1 MEGFERTMEYV
12 SKILPMLLNGTK
24 MTISLWV
31 VTMLFALPLGFLAS
45 MGARSRFKPLSWLIG
60 AYIYIMRGTPLM
72 LQLMFVYY
80 GLPYL
85 PGVGPYLT
93 MGRFTAASV
102 AFVLNYAAY
111 FAEIFRGG
119 FLAVPK
125 GQYEAC
131 QVLGLNKIQTM
142 TRVIVP
148 QMFRVALPSVANE
161 TITLVKDTALAY
173 VIALAELM
181 HAAKAVVSRDVTP
194 VAYIVAG
201 IIYLVL
207 VFIMTVVF
215 RKLEERYKLQEK

>member
-1 MEGFERTMEYV
+1 MEYIA
-12 SKILPMLLNGTK
+12 KILPMLLKGTK
-24 MTISLWV
+24 MTIGLWC
-31 VTMLFALPLGFLAS
+31 VTMVFSLPLGFLAS
-45 MGARSRFKPLSWLIG
+45 MGVRSRVKPLSWLMEV
-60 AYIYIMRGTPLM
+60 YIYIMRGTPLM

-80 GLPYL
+80 GLPYI
-85 PGVGPYLT
+85 PKIGPYLT
-93 MGRFTAASV
+93 MGRFTAAAV
-102 AFVLNYAAY
+102 AFILNYAAY

-131 QVLGLNKIQTM
+131 QVLGLNKLQTM

-148 QMFRVALPSVANE
+148 QMFRVALPSIANE

-194 VAYIVAG
+194 LAYIVAG
-201 IIYLVL
+201 VIYLAL
-207 VFIMTVVF
+207 VFIMTLIF
-215 RKLEERYKLQEK
+215 KKLEERHKLQEK